1 VETLRIVLWAVLAL
15 AVLFAL
21 GHASG
26 RRLLDEREGRR
37 DGRPRNPWHNIR

>member
-1 VETLRIVLWAVLAL
+1 METLKTVLWIVLAL
-15 AVLFAL
+15 GALAGL
-21 GHASG
+21 GHLTS